1 MGIILVFSLNLIM
14 HLYYTVYTIKL
25 EICSDTSERTKN
37 KNSCKMGYI
46 DG

>member
-1 MGIILVFSLNLIM
+1 MEIILVSSLNLIM
-14 HLYYTVYTIKL
+14 HLHIYTIKL
-25 EICSDTSERTKN
+25 EICSDNSERTKN